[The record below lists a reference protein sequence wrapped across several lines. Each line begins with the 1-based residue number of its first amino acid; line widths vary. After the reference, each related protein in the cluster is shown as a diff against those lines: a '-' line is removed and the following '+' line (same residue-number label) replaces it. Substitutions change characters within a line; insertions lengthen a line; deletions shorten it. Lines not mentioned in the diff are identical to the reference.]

1 MNQGTRVSR
10 YLDFVFCRLFEVQG
24 KNLTFSRKKFVTF
37 HSDPETKGL
46 IRIRKLNT
54 AYWNPVPDPEA
65 TCDTLSRNP
74 TSSVSDVGLDWA
86 PVPLPVRPPDMLLFD
101 ASETA

>member
-1 MNQGTRVSR
+1 V
-10 YLDFVFCRLFEVQG
+10 
-24 KNLTFSRKKFVTF
+24 
-37 HSDPETKGL
+37 
-46 IRIRKLNT
+46 
-54 AYWNPVPDPEA
+54 PVPDPEA

-101 ASETA
+101 ASETAWKKEY